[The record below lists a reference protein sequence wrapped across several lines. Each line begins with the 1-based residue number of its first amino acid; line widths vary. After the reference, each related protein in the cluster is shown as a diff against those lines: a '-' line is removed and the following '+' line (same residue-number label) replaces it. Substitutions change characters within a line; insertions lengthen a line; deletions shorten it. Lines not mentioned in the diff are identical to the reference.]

1 MSQQTFSP
9 EILYEDVALLVIN
22 KPAGISVL
30 ADRESGESLLLLL
43 RETFAERGETV
54 FVVHRLD
61 KETSGVIV
69 FGKTEEA
76 SRGLSMQFEHR
87 RVEKTYLALV
97 CGAVHPL
104 EGTIDLPIG
113 PHPRDRTRMVV
124 PHSGGKRSV
133 TRYRVVETFR
143 GFSLVELQPKT
154 GRTHQIRVHLS
165 AIGFPLAVD
174 RVYGSGEGLLL
185 SSFKKDYRPGKREEK
200 PLIAR
205 LSLHARRLAFDH
217 PETGTR
223 MEFEAPLPR
232 DFEIA
237 LKVLLKHGT

>member
-1 MSQQTFSP
+1 MSQRTLSP
-9 EILYEDVALLVIN
+9 EIIYEDASLLVIN
-22 KPAGISVL
+22 KPPGISVL
-30 ADRESGESLLLLL
+30 ADRESGESLLSRL
-43 RETFAERGETV
+43 RETFAGRGETV

-61 KETSGVIV
+61 KDTSGVIV

-87 RVEKTYLALV
+87 HVEKTYLALV

-104 EGTIDLPIG
+104 EGTINLPIG

-124 PHSGGKRSV
+124 PHTGGKRSV
-133 TRYRVVETFR
+133 TRYRVVESFR
-143 GFSLVELQPKT
+143 GFSLVELRPKT
-154 GRTHQIRVHLS
+154 GRTHQIRVHLA

-174 RVYGSGEGLLL
+174 PVYGSGEGLLL

-200 PLIAR
+200 PLIDR
-205 LSLHARRLAFDH
+205 LSLHAQRLAFDH
-217 PETGTR
+217 PETNTR
-223 MEFEAPLPR
+223 LQFESPLPR

-237 LKVLLKHGT
+237 LKGLRKHGR